1 LLPPHS
7 TTSFTSFPSLV
18 HNFFKIVA
26 HTTSINFVEQ
36 DCQSLS
42 ENIKEIQMFRRL
54 FGFGLFI
61 LLLMALFGGL
71 SGRTRAAYYEGYAAG
86 LQAQASES
94 SEEGAPT
101 APPAAPYYDDYG
113 HGRFFGWGAMGILGI
128 FAIFF
133 KIGFFFLLAML
144 FLRLVFGRRWRHRR
158 GPWGRDPWR
167 HGPWGH
173 HQKHGHHKGHEKSP
187 KWMNDSDDDEPVMT
201 V

>member
-1 LLPPHS
+1 
-7 TTSFTSFPSLV
+7 
-18 HNFFKIVA
+18 
-26 HTTSINFVEQ
+26 
-36 DCQSLS
+36 
-42 ENIKEIQMFRRL
+42 MFRRL

-71 SGRTRAAYYEGYAAG
+71 SSRSRAAYYEGYEAG

-94 SEEGAPT
+94 VEEGAET
-101 APPAAPYYDDYG
+101 AVPPAAPYHDGYG
-113 HGRFFGWGAMGILGI
+113 HGRFFGWGALGILGI

-144 FLRLVFGRRWRHRR
+144 FMRLVFGRRWKHR
-158 GPWGRDPWR
+158 GGKWG

-173 HQKHGHHKGHEKSP
+173 HHKHSHHPGHEKSP
-187 KWMNDSDDDEPVMT
+187 KWMNDDDDDEPVMT